1 MAEIF
6 GGRRYIYP
14 RDRKTRVQLC
24 RYLVLALDDG
34 SDSVGSTGRKGA
46 GLGLEGPKLGRWLE
60 FEMGEGGVVYLILVQ
75 KFFSL
80 LQNIPLVLLN
90 TKFRPHSRSFGIMV
104 YQIAMK

>member
-14 RDRKTRVQLC
+14 RDRKTRVPLRR

-46 GLGLEGPKLGRWLE
+46 GLGLKGPKLGRCLE
-60 FEMGEGGVVYLILVQ
+60 FEKGEGGVVYLVQ

-80 LQNIPLVLLN
+80 LQKITLVLLN
-90 TKFRPHSRSFGIMV
+90 TKFRPHSRSFGIMI
-104 YQIAMK
+104 YQRLP